1 MSDLKKLIQH
11 RDDILRAEIAGWLH
25 NIGKL
30 DPNFGGGAPE
40 KEFGITT
47 YKFRRFASPDLDW
60 IQDPQLKIMLREC
73 DEEGVKEWARSH
85 GFTDKVGKAL
95 ATLCEF
101 VKAHGPLYFISPKRT
116 DVIAQE
122 ESRAIEEYVE
132 ELIRQELPKLKERY
146 PTGYEYLVERR
157 RQDYRVERQKSLEK
171 ELEQIYQCEA
181 HEENKRVKEYRSL
194 MLAIPQ
200 YRPWPLPDLLTL
212 FWDDFFEKPL
222 DQKDYDPGS
231 DNDPDYHREYIL
243 TRIFWPQIDANL
255 PSLLIL
261 AHGEI
266 SGQEKYGCI
275 IEDKYRERDSD
286 DSNRKENLS
295 EYNLGSLR
303 LSTAFG
309 YEGSGTL
316 DWHEWIELRR
326 NIFIAVKEA
335 WENPFGK
342 RSEIYEHIKDLRKG
356 VSDTRLPF
364 NEIDL
369 FQYADSIAALF
380 KTAFV
385 QAVLIGKVPTPA
397 DMHWR
402 LASIR
407 LNAFD
412 FLFEVNQLADL
423 ISRQKLLEELWN
435 TIRTAFEVETP
446 IGSAVYRDEHGL
458 VFVLPKGL
466 SESGDELRQIIESRI
481 IEVILNQNGNLIGAT
496 DLLPIVQIGPPR
508 RGKRLLL
515 GEALRAKE
523 PPNMPDPASVQNYWS
538 NYQNQERCHVCGLR
552 PVGYMENGL
561 PHFVTEEKAKE
572 RNLCGVC
579 LARRGRRSE
588 EWATKQGFKET
599 IWIDEVADNN
609 GRVALI
615 VGRFDLDDWL
625 NGNLV
630 RSLAIGTDKEGNW
643 LAKPPTFA
651 RIQRVWRTT
660 AEFWQEV
667 KEYNIL
673 RAFKDDRRR
682 IILYLAREPDLG
694 TYHVYE
700 LDLGK
705 TTMSVVWCP
714 QKSTPGGGYL
724 ISVENLGYIAQQLGQ
739 EKEVKDIYR
748 DPAAAAIWVEDFLKK
763 EFVEGKREPVLRN
776 PERSSRERRCNLLA
790 GNHIVSTDYQDVAY
804 SNAISILAEP
814 RTFMALVPA
823 DKALEVVKAIKIK
836 YEREMGKVR
845 NRLPLHLGVVF
856 AHRRMPLRSI
866 LDAGRQML
874 KQKALGSHDTWTVK
888 SISRGVLPSE
898 KAALADGSNQFKCTV
913 TVEIERNGRSL
924 TWYVPLKVGDGQTED
939 LWYPY
944 VFWKRDACGQ
954 TDPLQAGRKRV
965 FQGLYPGEG
974 RCWLVHADE
983 LREGDQIYFAP
994 ATFDFEWL
1002 DTNARRFEIAYED
1015 CGQRHSRPSRP
1026 YLLDDLVRLEAL
1038 WDTMKNLNIT
1048 QRYQVIRTIED
1059 TRQKWYG
1066 QDGEQESRHDP
1077 VFRQFVADTLAG
1089 ASWPKTCS
1097 WTDIEPAQQE
1107 KLIEAG
1113 VKGELADLAELCM
1126 EILKELRR

>member
-1 MSDLKKLIQH
+1 MSDLKKLVQH

-25 NIGKL
+25 NLGKL
-30 DPNFGGGAPE
+30 EPNFEHNYQVIRQSNELQDTLDVYHIPGQ
-40 KEFGITT
+40 
-47 YKFRRFASPDLDW
+47 YSFRRFTEPVVLQSNFPYGD
-60 IQDPQLKIMLREC
+60 KK
-73 DEEGVKEWARSH
+73 GV
-85 GFTDKVGKAL
+85 
-95 ATLCEF
+95 
-101 VKAHGPLYFISPKRT
+101 LYFIDFNK
-116 DVIAQE
+116 
-122 ESRAIEEYVE
+122 
-132 ELIRQELPKLKERY
+132 RQEREKLDNQIKELQGQLSQNPPNRAEL
-146 PTGYEYLVERR
+146 G
-157 RQDYRVERQKSLEK
+157 RQLQRLRDLKSQTQK
-171 ELEQIYQCEA
+171 ELERAEQQQMRDYEQKIEGLMFTSG
-181 HEENKRVKEYRSL
+181 VFSSWSL
-194 MLAIPQ
+194 GS
-200 YRPWPLPDLLTL
+200 LLTL
-212 FWDDFFEKPL
+212 FWEGEWFEKPEM
-222 DQKDYDPGS
+222 DNYEPGS
-231 DNDPDYHREYIL
+231 ESDPDYHRKPKQHIIL
-243 TRIFWPQIDANL
+243 QHGFSMDFP
-255 PSLLIL
+255 LLLLL

-266 SGQEKYGCI
+266 SGQEKKGVNIEGCYVELK
-275 IEDKYRERDSD
+275 EDQNSAA
-286 DSNRKENLS
+286 NT
-295 EYNLGSLR
+295 LR
-303 LSTAFG
+303 ISTAFG
-309 YEGSGTL
+309 YEEMEPLVWKHWSQQ
-316 DWHEWIELRR
+316 R
-326 NIFIAVKEA
+326 KEITDRVFA
-335 WENPFGK
+335 YWNDPKLGWE
-342 RSEIYEHIKDLRKG
+342 DLLYGFRHLCKALG
-356 VSDTRLPF
+356 DTQRPL
-364 NEIDL
+364 NEISLWDYS
-369 FQYADSIAALF
+369 QAIAALF

-385 QAVLIGKVPTPA
+385 QAVLTERVPTPA
-397 DMHWR
+397 NMHWR

-435 TIRTAFEVETP
+435 TIRTALEVETP

-481 IEVILNQNGNLIGAT
+481 REVILNQNGNLIGAT
-496 DLLPIVQIGPPR
+496 DLRLIVQMGQPR
-508 RGKRLLL
+508 RGKKLLL

-538 NYQNQERCHVCGLR
+538 NYQNQERCRVCGLR
-552 PVGYMENGL
+552 PVGYMEDGL
-561 PHFVTEEKAKE
+561 PDFVTEEKAKE

-588 EWATKQGFKET
+588 EWATRQGFKET

-682 IILYLAREPDLG
+682 IILYLARDPDLG
-694 TYHVYE
+694 AYHVYE

-739 EKEVKDIYR
+739 EKEVKDICM
-748 DPAAAAIWVEDFLKK
+748 DPAAAAIWIEDFLKK

-776 PERSSRERRCNLLA
+776 PERSNRERRCNLLA
-790 GNHIVSTDYQDVAY
+790 GNRIVSTDHQIVAY
-804 SNAISILAEP
+804 SHAISILAEP

-874 KQKALGSHDTWTVK
+874 KQKALGNHDTWTVK
-888 SISRGVLPSE
+888 SIVRGVLPSE
-898 KAALADGSNQFKCTV
+898 KAALADGSNQFKCTA

-924 TWYVPLKVGDGQTED
+924 TWYVPLKMGDGQTED

-954 TDPLQAGRKRV
+954 TNPLQAGRKRV
-965 FQGLYPGEG
+965 FQGLYPEEE

-1026 YLLDDLVRLEAL
+1026 YLLDDLDRLEAL

-1089 ASWPKTCS
+1089 AAWPKTCS
-1097 WTDIEPAQQE
+1097 WTDIEPAQQK

-1113 VKGELADLAELCM
+1113 VKGELADLAELHM
-1126 EILKELRR
+1126 AILKESGGKERWQLTRGDGICL

>member
-1 MSDLKKLIQH
+1 MSDLTKLIQH

-25 NIGKL
+25 NVGKL
-30 DPNFGGGAPE
+30 DPNFSGGAPE
-40 KEFGITT
+40 KEFQIIT
-47 YKFRRFASPDLDW
+47 YKFERFASPELDW
-60 IQDPQLKIMLREC
+60 IQDPQLKLMLQDC
-73 DEEGVKEWARSH
+73 DEEGVKEWARSQ
-85 GFTDKVGKAL
+85 GFSDKVGEAL

-101 VKAHGPLYFISPKRT
+101 ISAHGPLYFVSPRRAEVLRQKERC
-116 DVIAQE
+116 
-122 ESRAIEEYVE
+122 AIEKCVE
-132 ELIRQELPKLKERY
+132 EQIKQELPKLKKQSPR
-146 PTGYEYLVERR
+146 GYEHLVKRKRQEYRAER
-157 RQDYRVERQKSLEK
+157 ENSLDK
-171 ELEQIYQCEA
+171 ELEQIYQREA
-181 HEENKRVKEYRSL
+181 HEENERVKEYRSL

-200 YRPWPLPDLLTL
+200 CRPWPLPDFLTL
-212 FWDDFFEKPL
+212 FWDHFFEKPSN
-222 DQKDYDPGS
+222 QEDYDPGS

-243 TRIFWPQIDANL
+243 TRIFGPQIDASL

-275 IEDKYRERDSD
+275 EDKYRTRYEKDP
-286 DSNRKENLS
+286 NRKENLS
-295 EYNLGSLR
+295 QYNLSSLR

-316 DWHEWIELRR
+316 DWSEWMRLRR

-335 WENPFGK
+335 WENPCGK
-342 RSEIYEHIKDLRKG
+342 RSEIYELIKDLRKG

-385 QAVLIGKVPTPA
+385 QAVLTERVPTPA

-412 FLFEVNQLADL
+412 FLLEVNQLADL

-435 TIRTAFEVETP
+435 TIRTALEVETP
-446 IGSAVYRDEHGL
+446 IGSAIYRDEHGL

-481 IEVILNQNGNLIGAT
+481 REVILNQSGNLIGAT
-496 DLLPIVQIGPPR
+496 DLRPIVQMGPPR
-508 RGKRLLL
+508 RGKKLLL
-515 GEALRAKE
+515 GEALCTKE
-523 PPNMPDPASVQNYWS
+523 PPNMPDLASIQNYWS

-552 PVGYMENGL
+552 PVGYMEDGL
-561 PHFVTEEKAKE
+561 PYFVTEEKAKE

-588 EWATKQGFKET
+588 EWATRQGFKET

-630 RSLAIGTDKEGNW
+630 RSLAIGTAKEVTNW
-643 LAKPPTFA
+643 LAKLPTFA

-667 KEYNIL
+667 REDVL
-673 RAFKDDRRR
+673 SSLTDDRRR
-682 IILYLAREPDLG
+682 ILLSLAREPDLG
-694 TYHVYE
+694 AYHVYNF
-700 LDLGK
+700 DLGK
-705 TTMSVVWCP
+705 VTMSVVWCP
-714 QKSTPGGGYL
+714 AQSTQGGFL
-724 ISVENLGYIAQQLGQ
+724 ISVENLSYIARQLGA
-739 EKEVKDIYR
+739 EKDIYE
-748 DPAAAAIWVEDFLKK
+748 DPAAAAIWIEDFLKK
-763 EFVEGKREPVLRN
+763 EFVKSKRKPVLRN
-776 PERSSRERRCNLLA
+776 PERASTERWCNLLA
-790 GNHIVSTDYQDVAY
+790 GNRIVDTNHQNVAY
-804 SNAISILAEP
+804 STAISILAEP

-836 YEREMGKVR
+836 YEREMGKVH
-845 NRLPLHLGVVF
+845 NRLPLHLGLVF
-856 AHRRMPLRSI
+856 APRHMPLRAI
-866 LDAGRQML
+866 LDAGKQML
-874 KQKALGSHDTWTVK
+874 KQKALGNHDTWTVK
-888 SISRGVLPSE
+888 SIGRGVLPSE
-898 KAALADGSNQFKCTV
+898 KAALADGSNQFNCTLIV
-913 TVEIERNGRSL
+913 KVEQNGRSL
-924 TWYVPLKVGDGQTED
+924 TWYVPLKMGDGETMD

-944 VFWKRDACGQ
+944 VFWKRDADGHNN
-954 TDPLQAGRKRV
+954 PLQAGRNRV
-965 FQGLYPGEG
+965 FQGLHPEEG

-983 LREGDQIYFAP
+983 LREGDQIHFAP

-1002 DTNARRFEIAYED
+1002 DTNARRFEIVYED

-1026 YLLDDLVRLEAL
+1026 YLLDDLDRLEAL
-1038 WDTMKNLNIT
+1038 WDTIKNLNIT
-1048 QRYQVIRTIED
+1048 QRYQVIRTIEE

-1066 QDGEQESRHDP
+1066 LDREQESWHDP

-1089 ASWPKTCS
+1089 AAWRKNYR
-1097 WTDIEPAQQE
+1097 WTDIERDQQE

-1113 VKGELADLAELCM
+1113 VKGELADLAELYM
-1126 EILKELRR
+1126 EILKE